1 MDAKRV
7 VIVDDEMVLGQLLQ
21 AAFATLS
28 GHIEVTVVPSAEDA
42 VLQLEKSETHL
53 IVSDVKLPGISGL
66 EFAKQTKKT
75 SPNINII
82 LVSGLND
89 PQLKEKAAAAGAD
102 AFYPKPVEM
111 RDFLETASRLL
122 GLSSQPARMSS
133 RQVID
138 LRSDLLGDVLI
149 GLRQEL
155 SAVAVLLADERGK
168 ILASAGDPMEDA
180 LSSKILPYLLS
191 TANALQRINTVM
203 TPETPQS
210 MISVRG
216 SQFDLVASPMP
227 GYLLI
232 VFMKHVRSTVRMAV
246 AFDAVNTAV
255 SDLMEKIGEI
265 NQEYPAQ
272 TTPEMEQAF
281 AKTGPLVLPEP
292 IQAASK
298 GEKQEPEPPGQ
309 DFESIFTTVV
319 KKKVK
324 VEEVDSFWETATS
337 NLSFSDSK
345 EPGLLS
351 FEEANQLGLTPK
363 EGEETAIE

>member
-7 VIVDDEMVLGQLLQ
+7 LIIDDEMVLGQLLQ

-28 GHIEVTVVPSAEDA
+28 GHIEVTVVPTAEDA
-42 VLQLEKSETHL
+42 VREIAKAEVHL

-66 EFAKQTKKT
+66 DFAKQTRKT
-75 SPNINII
+75 SPQVKII

-89 PQLKEKAAAAGAD
+89 PQLREKSSAAGAD

-111 RDFLETASRLL
+111 RDFLETSSRLL
-122 GLSSQPARMSS
+122 GLSSQPARISS

-138 LRSDLLGDVLI
+138 LRTDLLGDVLI

-155 SAVAVLLADERGK
+155 SAIAVLLADERGK
-168 ILASAGDPMEDA
+168 ILASAGDPMEDT
-180 LSSKILPYLLS
+180 LTSKILPYLLS

-203 TPETPQS
+203 LPDTPQNVVS
-210 MISVRG
+210 IRG
-216 SQFDLVASPMP
+216 GQFDLVASPMP

-232 VFMKHVRSTVRMAV
+232 VFMKHARSNVRMAV
-246 AFDAVNTAV
+246 AFDAVTFAMTE
-255 SDLMEKIGEI
+255 LMEKIGEL
-265 NQEYPAQ
+265 NQEYPAE
-272 TTPEMEQAF
+272 THPEMEQAL
-281 AKTGPLVLPEP
+281 AKTGPLILPEP
-292 IQAASK
+292 VQTADTRETS
-298 GEKQEPEPPGQ
+298 EPEPAGK
-309 DFESIFTTVV
+309 DFESLFTAVI

-324 VEEVDSFWETATS
+324 VEEVDSFWESATAKA
-337 NLSFSDSK
+337 SFSDSK

-363 EGEETAIE
+363 EDEEQQ